1 LSRNTTIGSG
11 LYKAGIDRG
20 DEIMTLDGV
29 KIDNMTTLEGIMRK
43 HTPADL
49 VPVRVRNRAG
59 VERTTQVVLT
69 EDTNIQVQPM
79 ESVEKMTA
87 TAAQKEQRAAWL
99 ASMAK

>member
-1 LSRNTTIGSG
+1 MGSG

-29 KIDNMTTLEGIMRK
+29 KITDMATLEGVMRK

-69 EDTNIQVQPM
+69 EDTNVQVQPM

-87 TAAQKEQRAAWL
+87 TQAQKDLRAAWL
-99 ASMAK
+99 ASAAAIKQ

>member
-1 LSRNTTIGSG
+1 MGSG

-20 DEIMTLDGV
+20 DQIMTLDGE
-29 KIDNMTTLEGIMRK
+29 KIGDMATLEAIMRR

-59 VERTTQVVLT
+59 IERTTQVVLT
-69 EDTNIQVQPM
+69 EDPNVLVQPM

-87 TAAQKEQRAAWL
+87 TQAQKDMRAAWL
-99 ASMAK
+99 ASAAAIKP